1 MTQVILSSHST
12 FMPQL
17 SGNDSHG
24 LCHLTQEQSTD
35 ILHLCG
41 FHKFT
46 YQHTHTDICTCKLNV
61 CFSFLYVFFKSD
73 YGLYAAAVIYIRW
86 VLHLLSHAGVAA
98 VLCYILQVNQQSLT
112 TFAHSCVF
120 FPPKN
125 SPMADLRCISTAIN
139 MRNMRTYNI
148 FKESYGTNNKF

>member
-1 MTQVILSSHST
+1 MLNLCCPNFNILSLFPCMTQVILSSHST

-61 CFSFLYVFFKSD
+61 CFSFL
-73 YGLYAAAVIYIRW
+73 
-86 VLHLLSHAGVAA
+86 
-98 VLCYILQVNQQSLT
+98 
-112 TFAHSCVF
+112 CVF
-120 FPPKN
+120 FIRLWALCSCCHLYQMGSTSIIPCWYCCCALLHITSKPAISN
-125 SPMADLRCISTAIN
+125 NFCTFLCIFPT
-139 MRNMRTYNI
+139 
-148 FKESYGTNNKF
+148 